1 MQAGIQAKKQRNL
14 VHAMIYCGE
23 PKAVE
28 GFRSAQEV
36 LRRWSVNRVPGEI
49 KTVGV
54 IGIGNMGA
62 PMAGN
67 LARSGFSVVLFDID
81 LARAQRVAVQ
91 IGARA
96 VDGLDALGDADAIV
110 TMLPTGRDVRNI
122 LLEYQGGALATALA
136 LGSIVVDMSS
146 SDPVGTRELGAAL
159 SARGLALV
167 DAPVS
172 GGVPRAKDGTLAI
185 MIGGDAADIVRVKPL
200 LAALG
205 NRLFEVGALGCG
217 HAMKALNNFL
227 AATGF
232 AAASEAMAVGRQ
244 FGLDPAIMIDVINA
258 STGRNFSTENTIKQ
272 QVLTGNFASGF
283 SLGLL
288 AKDVKIAADLAV
300 SIGIDVPLGRL
311 IRDLW
316 ADAREEIGAE
326 RDHTRAVEAWESKR
340 MRRAAE

>member
-1 MQAGIQAKKQRNL
+1 LSGVLAK
-14 VHAMIYCGE
+14 
-23 PKAVE
+23 
-28 GFRSAQEV
+28 
-36 LRRWSVNRVPGEI
+36 I

-62 PMAGN
+62 PMATN
-67 LARSGFSVVLFDID
+67 LARAGFSVVLFDID
-81 LARAQRVAVQ
+81 PARAQRVAGE

-96 VDGLDALGDADAIV
+96 ADGLDALGRDADAIV
-110 TMLPTGRDVRNI
+110 TMLPTGRDVHNV
-122 LLEYQGGALATALA
+122 LLEAEGGALAAGLA
-136 LGSIVVDMSS
+136 PGSVVVDMSS

-159 SARGLALV
+159 STRGLALV

-172 GGVPRAKDGTLAI
+172 GGVPRAKEGTLAI
-185 MIGGDAADIVRVKPL
+185 MIGGDPAVIARAKPV

-205 NRLFEVGALGCG
+205 NRLFEVGELGCG

-232 AAASEAMAVGRQ
+232 AAASEAMAVGCQ

-258 STGRNFSTENTIKQ
+258 STGRNFSTESTIKQ

-288 AKDVKIAADLAV
+288 AKDVKIAADLA
-300 SIGIDVPLGRL
+300 SAIGIDAPLGRL
-311 IRDLW
+311 VRDLW
-316 ADAREEIGAE
+316 VGARDEIGGE
-326 RDHTRAVEAWESKR
+326 RDHTRAVEAWENKR